1 MLESLCLRRA
11 SSQMDEGVKDEPD
24 KGPTQDPVCIGAFG
38 EEALRECQRRRKDC
52 NRRQQRED
60 GGRIQQR
67 RRRLVFDVHAGV
79 KRQLK
84 GREGEH
90 RALSQP
96 LRPGARV
103 LSAGTQ

>member
-1 MLESLCLRRA
+1 MSEPLCLTRA
-11 SSQMDEGVKDEPD
+11 SSQMDQGVKDEPD
-24 KGPTQDPVCIGAFG
+24 KGPAQDSVRIGPLG
-38 EEALRECQRRRKDC
+38 EEAPRERQRRRKDG

-84 GREGEH
+84 SREGEH

-96 LRPGARV
+96 LRPGERV
-103 LSAGTQ
+103 LSAETQ